1 MFSRKTAITY
11 SKAFLKACSELP
23 VPVKIHKAVLFGS
36 TVKSK
41 ANTNADIDIALFSD
55 SFGNNIL
62 KNLDLIGKVAIKF
75 PDIDVHTF
83 SSSSYKANDSIM
95 IEEIKRTGINL
106 I

>member
-23 VPVKIHKAVLFGS
+23 LPVKINKAILFGS
-36 TVKSK
+36 VATSK
-41 ANTNADIDIALFSD
+41 ANTNSDIDIALFSD

-83 SSSSYKANDSIM
+83 SSNSYKSNNSIM
-95 IEEIKRTGINL
+95 IEEIKRTGIDL